1 MSIGRCAM
9 QPAVAG
15 SDASLRVGRIG
26 DATRP
31 DKSPANSK
39 DQKGGLQSPT
49 NASFLNGFRV
59 SKTTGKSR
67 LPYGS
72 NLFKIKVYGFKISP
86 NLAHCGTQAYEKAQD
101 IKLAEL
107 GMRQNPFTLVFTKKK
122 CLCSKPWCF
131 LRC

>member
-59 SKTTGKSR
+59 IKW
-67 LPYGS
+67 
-72 NLFKIKVYGFKISP
+72 FKWFFIVFKWFS
-86 NLAHCGTQAYEKAQD
+86 
-101 IKLAEL
+101 
-107 GMRQNPFTLVFTKKK
+107 TLQSSEVFE
-122 CLCSKPWCF
+122 
-131 LRC
+131 